1 MSYLGTKISN
11 LGTKFPTWNPFQD
24 PVKRKKLG
32 DFDDDDRQDQASAP
46 MAH

>member
-11 LGTKFPTWNPFQD
+11 LGTKFHAWNPFQA
-24 PVKRKKLG
+24 PVKQKKFG